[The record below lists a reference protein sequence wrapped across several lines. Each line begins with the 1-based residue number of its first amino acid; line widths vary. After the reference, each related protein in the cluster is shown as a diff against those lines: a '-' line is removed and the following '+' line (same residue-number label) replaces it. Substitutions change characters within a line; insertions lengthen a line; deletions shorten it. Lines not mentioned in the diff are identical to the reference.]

1 MKIFDQ
7 IKMTQKLEE
16 SETEKKIEEKYDS
29 DMYGIVEGLMSNL
42 QDVQKTQIQKLQT
55 AQNEILGQQGEIQND
70 IKNLVIQDIKKFEN
84 KMGYSDCTGSQIKGG
99 NEVAIK
105 QICQK
110 FALVPTR
117 ENISV
122 QLNIM
127 F

>member
-7 IKMTQKLEE
+7 IKMTQRLEE

-99 NEVAIK
+99 NEAAIK
-105 QICQK
+105 QVCQQ